1 MKYLKERL
9 VVVCIFTLILLVGI
23 KYCND
28 KNGYYLD
35 EVYTYILSNSE
46 YAPWITDF
54 REGNIT
60 NTVISQQELFD
71 IVTVDENDNFNFG
84 SVYFNQTKDVHPPL
98 YYFFIHAISSI
109 FTNSFSKWI
118 GLGFNLT
125 VYAATL
131 FVLYQIIN
139 RFFGTREQAVLIT
152 VIYGLS
158 NIGLSTLMF
167 IRMYMLLTFFTL
179 LLTYFILSHMQ
190 SPQPKLYVAIAIT
203 IFCGM
208 LTQYYFVIYAFL
220 VCFSYDIYLLVCKKY
235 KELLTFSVSALSGVI
250 SMMLLFP
257 HFITQL
263 SLQETVSM
271 DKTVRNAQA
280 VDKWLSRIVRM
291 SSEVEK
297 DIHIVTFIFVLLVV
311 GMVIVSIK
319 RKVIFRK
326 YMKLLVVIV
335 PAFVAYLVI
344 CIIAPYVTNRYVYHL
359 VPVMLLVI
367 AFLLCIQPEIVKHKM
382 FNYCAIGIVVL
393 ISVHFLRDVKP
404 DYVYDHSEF
413 NYEIAEHSEA
423 PCIFIT
429 ENEAP
434 AISCALPQL
443 LNFDEILFVNE
454 TNLKMAETFLQEYPE
469 NMEIVIFTANA
480 YTKVNPE
487 EIFATLQLQ
496 GYNQNKHIYENEFVS
511 AYILQ
516 K

>member
-1 MKYLKERL
+1 MKYLKERV
-9 VVVCIFTLILLVGI
+9 VVVCIFTLILLIGI

-46 YAPWITDF
+46 YAPWIVDIKD
-54 REGNIT
+54 GNIT

-71 IVTVDENDNFNFG
+71 VVTVGESDRFNFK
-84 SVYFNQTKDVHPPL
+84 SVYYNQTKDVHPPL
-98 YYFFIHAISSI
+98 YYFFIHVISSI
-109 FTNSFSKWI
+109 FANSFSKWI

-131 FVLYQIIN
+131 FLLYQIVN
-139 RFFGTREQAVLIT
+139 RFFGSREQAVLIT
-152 VIYGLS
+152 AIYGLS

-179 LLTYFILSHMQ
+179 LLAYFILSHMQ

-250 SMMLLFP
+250 VMILLSP

-271 DKTVRNAQA
+271 DKTVHNAQA
-280 VDKWLSRIVRM
+280 VDKWLSRIVLM

-297 DIHIVTFIFVLLVV
+297 DIHIVIFVIVLLVLGV
-311 GMVIVSIK
+311 VSASIK
-319 RKVIFRK
+319 RKCDVQR
-326 YMKLLVVIV
+326 YAKLLVVIV
-335 PAFVAYLVI
+335 PSFVAYIVI

-359 VPVMLLVI
+359 IPVMLL
-367 AFLLCIQPEIVKHKM
+367 ALGFLLCLQPEIVKRKM

-393 ISVHFLRDVKP
+393 ISVYFLRDVKP

-429 ENEAP
+429 ENETP

-443 LNFDEILFVNE
+443 LNFDEILIVDE
-454 TNLKMAETFLQEYPE
+454 TNLKMVETFMKKYPE
-469 NMEIVIFTANA
+469 NMEIIIFTANA

-487 EIFATLQLQ
+487 DIFATLQLQ
-496 GYNQNKHIYENEFVS
+496 GYNQNRHIYENEFVS